1 MGKWQQNALRA
12 EAFPITRSILVPARG
27 TSCACECAA
36 ACNGDTPCNRC
47 AVRCAVPYSSMCA
60 HDRAAWKL
68 RHLDPRQ
75 DVQRLLGKH
84 QERSADCDVG
94 NIGLVATVFLPIR
107 NATWEAGSHQISGAW
122 PIHAKGDSVPNR
134 TETIICWTAYR
145 KRLLAS
151 CSDAQK
157 SIWMGVSRSALTARS
172 ISSACS
178 SRLFLARLHWE
189 EDRNVH
195 AVCA

>member
-1 MGKWQQNALRA
+1 MHANVQRHAMAISHATECDVQCGVQCHIHPCAHMIGREALALR
-12 EAFPITRSILVPARG
+12 S
-27 TSCACECAA
+27 
-36 ACNGDTPCNRC
+36 
-47 AVRCAVPYSSMCA
+47 
-60 HDRAAWKL
+60 
-68 RHLDPRQ
+68 RQ
-75 DVQRLLGKH
+75 DVQRLPGKH
-84 QERSADCDVG
+84 PERSADCDVG
-94 NIGLVATVFLPIR
+94 NIGLVATVFLPFR

-122 PIHAKGDSVPNR
+122 PIHAKGDSVPKR
-134 TETIICWTAYR
+134 TETIICWHVCWTAYR

-157 SIWMGVSRSALTARS
+157 SIWMGVSRPALTASERLPARS